1 MEKSKVTTIL
11 LTLILGGLGIHKF
24 YLGQKVKGI
33 LYFIFCWTSIPSI
46 LALIDVVK
54 FIIWDDAKF
63 QNYVESN
70 YQ

>member
-11 LTLILGGLGIHKF
+11 LTLFLGGLGIHKF

-33 LYFIFCWTSIPSI
+33 LYLIFCWTCIPTI

-54 FIIWDDAKF
+54 FLIWDNEKF
-63 QNYVESN
+63 QNYVEN
-70 YQ
+70 NHQ

>member
-11 LTLILGGLGIHKF
+11 LTLFLGGLGIHKF

-33 LYFIFCWTSIPSI
+33 LYLIFCWTSIPAI
-46 LALIDVVK
+46 LALIDIIK

>member
-11 LTLILGGLGIHKF
+11 LTLFLGGLGIHKF

-33 LYFIFCWTSIPSI
+33 LYLIFCWTSIPTI

-54 FIIWDDAKF
+54 FLIWDNEKF
-63 QNYVESN
+63 QNYVEN
-70 YQ
+70 NRQ

>member
-1 MEKSKVTTIL
+1 MEKSKVTAIV
-11 LTLILGGLGIHKF
+11 LTLLLGGIGIHKF
-24 YLGQKVKGI
+24 YLGQNLKGI
-33 LYFIFCWTSIPSI
+33 LYLLFFWTSIPAL
-46 LALIDVVK
+46 LAIIDLVK

>member
-11 LTLILGGLGIHKF
+11 LTLFLGGLGIHKF

-33 LYFIFCWTSIPSI
+33 LYLIFCWTYIPTI

-54 FIIWDDAKF
+54 FLIWDNEKF
-63 QNYVESN
+63 QNYVEN
-70 YQ
+70 NHQ